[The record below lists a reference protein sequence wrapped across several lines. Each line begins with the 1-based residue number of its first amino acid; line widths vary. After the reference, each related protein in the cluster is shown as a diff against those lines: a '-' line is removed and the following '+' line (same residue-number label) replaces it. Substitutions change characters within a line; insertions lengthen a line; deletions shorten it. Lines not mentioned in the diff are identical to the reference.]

1 MILTIDIGNTNI
13 HIGLHHQEKMFLNNK
28 YATKYGI
35 DKRFFS
41 NLCRTK
47 NIEGIGIASVVP
59 TLGKK
64 MTRYFKKDFG
74 IKPLVVCS
82 ALKMPVKIAYKN
94 LGADRIANIVGGFI
108 RYHSNLIIL
117 SFGTAITCDV
127 ILKDATH
134 LGGIILPGL
143 ETQLWSLKQ
152 RTALLKNIQL
162 ESSNSILLGKNTNE
176 CIRSGIINGTKFGIQ
191 GFIQRIKKT
200 TGKHYKIIATGGD
213 AKKLSG
219 IIPEIDIYDQ
229 DLIHYGI
236 LNLYYY
242 NA

>member
-13 HIGLHHQEKMFLNNK
+13 HIGLYHQEKMFLNKK

-35 DKRFFS
+35 DKKFFRK
-41 NLCRTK
+41 LCRTK

-59 TLGKK
+59 TLGNKLI
-64 MTRYFKKDFG
+64 RYFKKDFG
-74 IKPLVVCS
+74 IEPLVICS

-94 LGADRIANIVGGFI
+94 LGADRIANIVGGFS
-108 RYHSNLIIL
+108 RYHRNLIIL
-117 SFGTAITCDV
+117 SLGTAITCDV
-127 ILKDATH
+127 ILKNAIH

-162 ESSNSILLGKNTNE
+162 EPPSSLLGKNTNE

-191 GFIQRIKKT
+191 GFIQKIKKT

-213 AKKLSG
+213 AKKFSG
-219 IIPEIDIYDQ
+219 VIPEIDIYDQ